1 VTNDSDRSRHV
12 LVVCFGN
19 LCRSPMAEGLLAAR
33 LGDDWMVSSAGTSAV
48 AGEPPTDKGQ
58 QIMREDHG
66 IDISGQRSAP
76 LTVTAIE
83 NAAHILTMSIQQ
95 AQLVA
100 ALKPDAG
107 DRLRLFGA
115 FAPACAASERSAD
128 PGGAAASMLEVA
140 DPIGATLED
149 YRATANRLAQA
160 ADAIAKWLQE
170 GADPNVAP
178 ASFKTPGW
186 PLTLW
191 R

>member
-1 VTNDSDRSRHV
+1 MTNESDRARHV
-12 LVVCFGN
+12 LVVCHGN

-33 LGDDWMVSSAGTSAV
+33 VGDHWAVSSAGTSAV

-76 LTVTAIE
+76 LTVAAIE
-83 NAAHILTMSIQQ
+83 AAAHILTMSVTQ

-100 ALKPDAG
+100 ALNAGAG

-115 FAPACAASERSAD
+115 FAPACASTLRSAD

-140 DPIGATLED
+140 DPIGSTLDD

-160 ADAIAKWLQE
+160 ADTIAQWLEE
-170 GADPNVAP
+170 GADPNAAP
-178 ASFKTPGW
+178 ASFSTPGW
-186 PLTLW
+186 PLTL
-191 R
+191 RL